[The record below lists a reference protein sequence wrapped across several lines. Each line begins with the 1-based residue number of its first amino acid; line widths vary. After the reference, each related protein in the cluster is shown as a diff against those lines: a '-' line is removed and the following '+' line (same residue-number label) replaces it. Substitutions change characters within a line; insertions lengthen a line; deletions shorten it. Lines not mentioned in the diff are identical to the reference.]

1 MQTRLSKNG
10 MITLPS
16 KLRKENNIEVG
27 DEISFIKSED
37 GWLLIPVK
45 NPLDLIRD
53 DEMELAKKAIKSLKQ
68 DHLEER

>member
-10 MITLPS
+10 MITLPA
-16 KLRKENNIEVG
+16 KIRKENNIEVG

-37 GWLLIPVK
+37 GWILIPVK

-53 DEMELAKKAIKSLKQ
+53 DEMELALKAISSLKQ